1 MKRSM
6 WLIQIELVVTA
17 IGMTAATVMFLQT
30 PAAARLNASEANA
43 SNKNAS
49 DTSLCFSSSNDR
61 ATNSSQSCGP
71 TTTLQATVP
80 EKRVQSKIRQNF
92 GLMLRLLNLK
102 RQIATWI
109 S

>member
-6 WLIQIELVVTA
+6 WLIQMELVVTA

-30 PAAARLNASEANA
+30 PAAARLNPNETNA
-43 SNKNAS
+43 R
-49 DTSLCFSSSNDR
+49 DTSLCFSSNNDR

-71 TTTLQATVP
+71 TTTRQGAVP
-80 EKRVQSKIRQNF
+80 EKRTQSKSRQNF

-109 S
+109 G

>member
-49 DTSLCFSSSNDR
+49 DTSLCFSSNNDL
-61 ATNSSQSCGP
+61 ATNSSPSCDP
-71 TTTLQATVP
+71 TTTRQGTLP
-80 EKRVQSKIRQNF
+80 EKRAQSKSRQNF
-92 GLMLRLLNLK
+92 GLILRLLNLK
-102 RQIATWI
+102 RQIVTWI

>member
-6 WLIQIELVVTA
+6 WLIQMELVVTA

-43 SNKNAS
+43 S
-49 DTSLCFSSSNDR
+49 DTSLCFSSNNDR
-61 ATNSSQSCGP
+61 ATNSSPSCDP
-71 TTTLQATVP
+71 TTTRQGTLP
-80 EKRVQSKIRQNF
+80 EKRAQSKSRQNF
-92 GLMLRLLNLK
+92 GLILRLLNLK